1 MSSSTTPNVNATPT
15 LGPGNIPSLT
25 LYFQTTSTPFT
36 HLSATILPRQ
46 HPSAVRAFFTY
57 QLRGSTL
64 RSRSATH
71 LVFHSRVFTALT
83 PAQPPTPV
91 PPTPGPSTPP
101 VQPLRIT
108 VAACKDR
115 DNSFQIMQ
123 PPLTPNEKEL
133 I

>member
-46 HPSAVRAFFTY
+46 YPSAVRAFFTY
-57 QLRGSTL
+57 RLRGSTL
-64 RSRSATH
+64 RSRIATH
-71 LVFHSRVFTALT
+71 LAFHSCVFTAPT

-123 PPLTPNEKEL
+123 PPLTPNEE
-133 I
+133 